1 MSEFTRRLNLNSGK
15 VIVAII
21 LVLSLFSFQL
31 IFSTSGEWFNHT
43 IHLLLS
49 LVVMFIFSKIDY
61 RTLSALGT
69 IGLIVAAILLL
80 ITLSKG
86 GTDSRSVVLFGF
98 NLQTFY
104 LIGFLVVFYIAKFL
118 ATRINKEQEITQ
130 QELIQLFIIIAGF
143 CAGVFLT
150 NQSTAIILF
159 ATCLVVL
166 FVAKIPVKYLAYFTL
181 AVLIAGTIF
190 VAAGGGRSG
199 TLKNRFTLWAHGY
212 VEGVPED
219 YARQVVLSKAAI
231 SRSQLL
237 PWGVGEGV
245 IKVSLPAR
253 DNDYVF
259 SVLVEEFGVI
269 MSLFV
274 IFLYLALLFQAMRI
288 ARNADGAFASL
299 LAFGIGFWFS
309 AQAFVHIGVNC
320 GLIPST
326 GQTLPFISRGG
337 TALIISGAAIG
348 ILLNIHKNNAELKA
362 EST

>member
-1 MSEFTRRLNLNSGK
+1 M
-15 VIVAII
+15 
-21 LVLSLFSFQL
+21 
-31 IFSTSGEWFNHT
+31 
-43 IHLLLS
+43 
-49 LVVMFIFSKIDY
+49 
-61 RTLSALGT
+61 
-69 IGLIVAAILLL
+69 
-80 ITLSKG
+80 
-86 GTDSRSVVLFGF
+86 LFG
-98 NLQTFY
+98 
-104 LIGFLVVFYIAKFL
+104 
-118 ATRINKEQEITQ
+118 
-130 QELIQLFIIIAGF
+130 
-143 CAGVFLT
+143 
-150 NQSTAIILF
+150 
-159 ATCLVVL
+159 
-166 FVAKIPVKYLAYFTL
+166 AKIPVKYLAYFTL

-274 IFLYLALLFQAMRI
+274 IFLYLALLFRRADCAMRM
-288 ARNADGAFASL
+288 GHSPH